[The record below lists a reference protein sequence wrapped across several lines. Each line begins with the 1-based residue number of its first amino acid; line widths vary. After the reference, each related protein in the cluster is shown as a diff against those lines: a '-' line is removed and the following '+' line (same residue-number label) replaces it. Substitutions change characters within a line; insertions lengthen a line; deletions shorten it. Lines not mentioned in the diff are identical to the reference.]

1 MPSPSVASK
10 STPHLDPTPRSLTW
24 PPTTVRLASSQDKA
38 HISQSAPA
46 AIMPRIQK
54 KPYHDTFED
63 EINRDPAA
71 HFLSPVP
78 MYEYDDW
85 ADESDDDA
93 EEVEWDAGITDFSL
107 FQDER
112 RRAQQRHE
120 QIPPRW
126 DSLLSSQKHALQR
139 AVQRNRA
146 DSDPT
151 LGRNWAPLIED
162 VPQLTPDNSPNLRDD
177 FEIEAYCGQNVRRPS
192 IPNYLRLDVTPPEE
206 ETDDEDDD
214 DDDDEI
220 TDSDDDELPV
230 AFLVERARER
240 RRQARKMERPG
251 MRFNRTMSG
260 RTHVWRRPS
269 WHIYDVGEDT
279 EAERKAELANVH
291 ERRADDHQQQQQ
303 RARRRRNAAHDE

>member
-1 MPSPSVASK
+1 
-10 STPHLDPTPRSLTW
+10 
-24 PPTTVRLASSQDKA
+24 
-38 HISQSAPA
+38 
-46 AIMPRIQK
+46 MPRIQK
-54 KPYHDTFED
+54 KPYHDPFED

-71 HFLSPVP
+71 HFLSPVS

-85 ADESDDDA
+85 ADDSDDDA

-112 RRAQQRHE
+112 RQAQRRNE
-120 QIPPRW
+120 QIPDRW
-126 DSLLSSQKHALQR
+126 ESLLSSQKHALQR

-151 LGRNWAPLIED
+151 RGRNWTPLLED

-177 FEIEAYCGQNVRRPS
+177 FDIEAYCGQNARRPS
-192 IPNYLRLDVTPPEE
+192 IPNYLRLEVTPPEE
-206 ETDDEDDD
+206 ETDE

-269 WHIYDVGEDT
+269 WHIYDVGEDA
-279 EAERKAELANVH
+279 EAERKAELANVQDIACQVPSASH
-291 ERRADDHQQQQQ
+291 ACLYERVLSI
-303 RARRRRNAAHDE
+303 AACDSSMMAHLKFSLCESLQ

>member
-1 MPSPSVASK
+1 
-10 STPHLDPTPRSLTW
+10 
-24 PPTTVRLASSQDKA
+24 
-38 HISQSAPA
+38 
-46 AIMPRIQK
+46 MPRIQK
-54 KPYHDTFED
+54 KPYHDPFED

-71 HFLSPVP
+71 HFLSPVS
-78 MYEYDDW
+78 MYECDDW
-85 ADESDDDA
+85 ADDSDDDA

-112 RRAQQRHE
+112 RQAQRRNE
-120 QIPPRW
+120 QIPDRW

-151 LGRNWAPLIED
+151 RGRNWAPLIED

-177 FEIEAYCGQNVRRPS
+177 FDIEAYCGQNARRPS
-192 IPNYLRLDVTPPEE
+192 IPNYLRLEVTPPEE
-206 ETDDEDDD
+206 ETDE

-269 WHIYDVGEDT
+269 WHIYDVGEDA
-279 EAERKAELANVH
+279 EAERKAELANVQ
-291 ERRADDHQQQQQ
+291 ERRADDQQQQQ
-303 RARRRRNAAHDE
+303 RGRRR